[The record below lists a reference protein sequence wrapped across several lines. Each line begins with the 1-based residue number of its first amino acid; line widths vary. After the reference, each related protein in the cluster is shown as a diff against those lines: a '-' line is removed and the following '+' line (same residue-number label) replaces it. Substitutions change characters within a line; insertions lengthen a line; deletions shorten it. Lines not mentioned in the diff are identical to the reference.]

1 MTLVHTNKNAE
12 TFIGRSD
19 GDLTERSDADIE
31 AWFSGIGLDVEVVAH
46 CDTASCQD
54 CFSDHTGH
62 KQAA

>member
-1 MTLVHTNKNAE
+1 METMTLVHTSTN
-12 TFIGRSD
+12 S

-31 AWFSGIGLDVEVVAH
+31 AWFSQLGLEVEVVAH

-54 CFSDHTGH
+54 CFAGHTGH